1 MKIIGISGSPR
12 SDGNTDILV
21 KRALDICKGKGAKT
35 EFISLSGLD
44 MEYCSDCDF
53 CVKENQFRCSKD
65 DDISGILEKMK
76 DSDGIIVG
84 SPAYFASV
92 SGRLKTLFDR
102 TLPLRRDNFKL
113 SGKVGGAIATGGS
126 RNGGQE
132 FVTRDIHNWML
143 IQEMIVV
150 SDRKT
155 AHFGGI
161 AVGRNPGDVLEDR
174 FGLKTVD
181 NLAERVFEVVSKF

>member
-1 MKIIGISGSPR
+1 MKILGISGSPR

-76 DSDGIIVG
+76 DSKAKVG
-84 SPAYFASV
+84 EEAPIKFVSHRYDNEVKTEKKVKKDEKKEKRKHPPKPKGFN
-92 SGRLKTLFDR
+92 SGRFDR
-102 TLPLRRDNFKL
+102 
-113 SGKVGGAIATGGS
+113 
-126 RNGGQE
+126 
-132 FVTRDIHNWML
+132 
-143 IQEMIVV
+143 
-150 SDRKT
+150 
-155 AHFGGI
+155 
-161 AVGRNPGDVLEDR
+161 
-174 FGLKTVD
+174 
-181 NLAERVFEVVSKF
+181 